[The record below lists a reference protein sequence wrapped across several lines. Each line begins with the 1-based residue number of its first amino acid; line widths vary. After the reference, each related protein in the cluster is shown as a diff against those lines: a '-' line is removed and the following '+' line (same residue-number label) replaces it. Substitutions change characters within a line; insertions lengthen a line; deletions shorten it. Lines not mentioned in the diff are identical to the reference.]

1 MFIYGQPDIL
11 TPPASPGLGAVTY
24 TDAEVAQTLRESSAE
39 GFSLVEAISDV
50 IAQGVPIDQAYRAAD
65 IVAAETSPVEKLRSI
80 FDTSIFTKTAEEKA
94 AYYNNLLDSGFSD
107 ATIRAALN
115 APEDENWQALRS
127 LAARL
132 RNNDADAAAQ
142 AARDASA
149 KAAAEAAAA
158 QAAAQAAA
166 AAAAAQAARDAAAA
180 ATANTTV
187 VAAQTYTDAQV
198 AQALRESI
206 AQGFSLL
213 DSIAGVIRV
222 FGVPVDQAYRAGD
235 IVANEMEAARREA
248 VAKAAADAAAA
259 QAARDASAK
268 AAAEAAA
275 AQAAAQAAAAAAAA
289 KAARDAAAAQAARDA
304 AAKAAA
310 DAAAKA
316 ALTVKPATRTFTD
329 AEIAQ
334 AMRESLRQG
343 FSLRD
348 AVTGAVMKFAVPQ
361 DQATR
366 VAQQIAAETQP
377 TPATP
382 GQPGIGPL
390 LLAVA
395 AAIALGG

>member
-166 AAAAAQAARDAAAA
+166 AAAAA
-180 ATANTTV
+180 
-187 VAAQTYTDAQV
+187 
-198 AQALRESI
+198 
-206 AQGFSLL
+206 
-213 DSIAGVIRV
+213 
-222 FGVPVDQAYRAGD
+222 
-235 IVANEMEAARREA
+235 
-248 VAKAAADAAAA
+248 
-259 QAARDASAK
+259 
-268 AAAEAAA
+268 
-275 AQAAAQAAAAAAAA
+275 